1 MTLYVGCGTYRPD
14 AIHYFDETFRPI
26 PLAVHTIAYGSMNN
40 MFLFE
45 RSLDNKVEEVIKRYS
60 AGKQSLVFCASKSG
74 CERLSTLLSQ
84 RFQSFANSGAY
95 SGASAVSQIHN
106 AKLKDLVRRGHG
118 FHHAGIPADDR
129 VIVETLFT
137 EGKIRVLCA
146 TSTLAHG
153 VNLPAH
159 LVIIKVT
166 FEKCSELIFNS
177 ICLTL
182 LIS

>member
-1 MTLYVGCGTYRPD
+1 MNFCFFRPD
-14 AIHYFDETFRPI
+14 SIHYFDETFRPI
-26 PLAVHTIAYGSMNN
+26 PLTVHTISYGSMNN

-60 AGKQSLVFCASKSG
+60 GGKQSLVFCASKSG
-74 CERLSTLLSQ
+74 CERLSQLLSQ
-84 RFQSFANSGAY
+84 RFQSFANPGAY
-95 SGASAVSQIHN
+95 SGTGSVSQIQDV
-106 AKLKDLVRRGHG
+106 KLKELVRRGHG

-129 VIVETLFT
+129 VLVEQLFT

-159 LVIIKVT
+159 LVIIKV
-166 FEKCSELIFNS
+166 IF
-177 ICLTL
+177 L
-182 LIS
+182 LFRRKEQNT

>member
-1 MTLYVGCGTYRPD
+1 
-14 AIHYFDETFRPI
+14 
-26 PLAVHTIAYGSMNN
+26 

-60 AGKQSLVFCASKSG
+60 DGKQCLVFCASKSG
-74 CERLSTLLSQ
+74 CERLSQLLSQ
-84 RFQSFANSGAY
+84 RFQSFANPGAY
-95 SGASAVSQIHN
+95 SSTSSVSQIQDV
-106 AKLKDLVRRGHG
+106 KLKDLVRRGHG

-129 VIVETLFT
+129 VIVEQLFT

-159 LVIIKVT
+159 LVIIKVLFVVLLPYSRGSHYSAGHKIFT
-166 FEKCSELIFNS
+166 TNEKYLYLYIHTYIHAITDYSFIYM
-177 ICLTL
+177 
-182 LIS
+182 